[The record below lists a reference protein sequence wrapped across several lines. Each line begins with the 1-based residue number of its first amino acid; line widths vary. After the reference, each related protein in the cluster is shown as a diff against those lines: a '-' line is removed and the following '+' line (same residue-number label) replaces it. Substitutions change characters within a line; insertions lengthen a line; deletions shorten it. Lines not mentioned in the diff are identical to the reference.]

1 MYHKP
6 YFDWMNLALDAEL
19 ASPQRAELNA
29 HLASCVECQSLWDAL
44 TAAHSLLQTATFAQP
59 RAGFPGRFKARMTQ
73 PQHPPSRL
81 WWGVLALGF
90 SSFGAAALIL
100 PIGLGFLFSAVRVAQ
115 QPAASAA
122 LVSGF
127 NALTLF
133 ASAVGAALLTTAQ
146 AVALTALAQP
156 VLWASALAALLIVV
170 AWALTVRRLIVGV
183 PVR

>member
-19 ASPQRAELNA
+19 APSQRAELNT
-29 HLASCVECQSLWDAL
+29 HLADCVECQSLWEAL
-44 TAAHSLLQTATFAQP
+44 TMAHGLLQTAAVAQP
-59 RAGFPGRFKARMTQ
+59 RAGFAGRFQARLTQ
-73 PQHPPSRL
+73 QQRSRPHML
-81 WWGVLALGF
+81 WGVFAFGL
-90 SSFGAAALIL
+90 SSLGAAALTL
-100 PIGLGFLFSAVRVAQ
+100 PFGLGLLFSAVRVAQ

-133 ASAVGAALLTTAQ
+133 TGAVGEALLVTAQ
-146 AVALTALAQP
+146 SVTVTALAQP
-156 VLWASALAALLIVV
+156 VVWASAAGGLLVVV

>member
-1 MYHKP
+1 MYHKS

-19 ASPQRAELNA
+19 APPQRAELDS
-29 HLASCVECQSLWDAL
+29 HLAECAECQSLWDAL
-44 TAAHSLLQTATFAQP
+44 TTAHSLLQAAALAQP
-59 RAGFPGRFKARMTQ
+59 RAGFTGRFKARLTQ
-73 PQHPPSRL
+73 QQRPRSQL
-81 WWGVLALGF
+81 LWGVLALGL
-90 SSFGAAALIL
+90 SSMGVAALTL
-100 PIGLGFLFSAVRVAQ
+100 PFGFGVLFSAVRVAQ

-133 ASAVGAALLTTAQ
+133 TSAVGEALFETAQ
-146 AVALTALAQP
+146 SITVTAFAQP
-156 VLWASALAALLIVV
+156 MVWASATGALLIVI